1 MNLLDAICLLLIIGF
16 SFWGLIRGFIREA
29 FSLGGI
35 ILGVFLGLSL
45 NAGFGAILT
54 PLLGVEADMGQIL
67 AFIIIFLLV
76 SLLISLLGVLVK
88 KAAKFVLL
96 GWLDRL
102 LGLVFGFVKGVLI
115 ASVVCFLLVAL
126 PIPDM
131 DKNVEGSKVGPL
143 VIGVAPATY
152 NTFFGGG
159 EDFDL
164 RGVMRRYLDEGEKS
178 VPEYQTEPVKEEPA
192 RKAKKRPGKAN
203 PGAPE

>member
-35 ILGVFLGLSL
+35 ILGVFLGMSL
-45 NAGFGAILT
+45 NAGFGAIIS

-76 SLLISLLGVLVK
+76 SLLVNWLGLLVK
-88 KAAKFVLL
+88 KAVKFVLL

-102 LGLVFGFVKGVLI
+102 LGLAFGFIKGVLI

-131 DKNVEGSKVGPL
+131 DKHVEESKVGPL

-164 RGVMRRYLDEGEKS
+164 RGIMRRYLDEGEKS

-192 RKAKKRPGKAN
+192 KKTKKRPGKAN
-203 PGAPE
+203 PL

>member
-1 MNLLDAICLLLIIGF
+1 VNLLDAICLLLIIGF
-16 SFWGLIRGFIREA
+16 SFWGLIRGFVREA

-45 NAGFGAILT
+45 NSDFGAILT
-54 PLLGVEADMGQIL
+54 PLLGVDSDIGQIL
-67 AFIIIFLLV
+67 AFVIIFLLV
-76 SLLISLLGVLVK
+76 SLLVSWLGLLVK
-88 KAAKFVLL
+88 KAVKFVLL

-102 LGLVFGFVKGVLI
+102 LGLAFGFVKGVLI

-164 RGVMRRYLDEGEKS
+164 RGIMRRYLDEGEKS
-178 VPEYQTEPVKEEPA
+178 VPKSEPAPPSEEPVK
-192 RKAKKRPGKAN
+192 KTKSHSGKIN

>member
-16 SFWGLIRGFIREA
+16 SFWGLIRGLVREA

-35 ILGVFLGLSL
+35 ILGVFLGLSF
-45 NAGFGAILT
+45 NAGFGGFLS
-54 PLLGVEADMGQIL
+54 PLLGIEEDMGQII

-76 SLLISLLGVLVK
+76 SLLVSWLGLLVK
-88 KAAKFVLL
+88 KAIKFVLL

-102 LGLVFGFVKGVLI
+102 LGLAFGFIKGVLI

-126 PIPDM
+126 PIPNV
-131 DKNVEGSKVGPL
+131 DKTVEESKVGPL

-164 RGVMRRYLDEGEKS
+164 RGIMRRYLDEGEKS
-178 VPEYQTEPVKEEPA
+178 VPKPSEPEPVKEEPA
-192 RKAKKRPGKAN
+192 KTVKKPRGKVN
-203 PGAPE
+203 PQ

>member
-1 MNLLDAICLLLIIGF
+1 LNLLDAICLLLIIGF

-45 NAGFGAILT
+45 NAGFGSILT

-76 SLLISLLGVLVK
+76 SLLVSWLGLLIK
-88 KAAKFVLL
+88 KAVKFVLL

-102 LGLVFGFVKGVLI
+102 LGLVFGFAKGVLI
-115 ASVVCFLLVAL
+115 ASVICFLLVAL
-126 PIPDM
+126 PLPDM
-131 DKNVEGSKVGPL
+131 DKHVETSKVGPL

-164 RGVMRRYLDEGEKS
+164 RGIMRRYLDEGNKS
-178 VPEYQTEPVKEEPA
+178 VPQPEPTPIKEEPTK
-192 RKAKKRPGKAN
+192 KAKKRPGKAN
-203 PGAPE
+203 PGVPE